1 MDRRSL
7 LRLGFSAGTLGLSG
21 WLLRG
26 CQADPNAPHILGLKS
41 AIPGQ
46 VLKAFRRQNEVSN
59 QLVYESRDR
68 LAEIFNQLQDWK
80 RREQNLMPPEQPWLN
95 LRLPYQAPPTAPPTA
110 QLTTL
115 GDYWLPVAIAQGLIQ
130 PIAPEKLT
138 NWPKLDD
145 RWQQLVRRNRK
156 GELDPQGSV
165 WGAPYRW
172 GATVIAYR
180 RDLFAQHGLKPP
192 IDWADLC
199 QPGLK
204 GRISLLDSPRETIG
218 LALKLLGKSY
228 GEPNLEAVSE
238 LASTMQKLHEQAK
251 FYSSDAYLQPLL
263 LGHTWLAV
271 GWSADLLPQVRN
283 QPELEIV
290 VPASGTALAAD
301 VWVRPSSAIDNQ
313 LFNQW
318 IDFCWAETIAPQLA
332 TLSRSGSPL
341 TQRRI
346 ASSTGEKNP
355 LLQLPD
361 SIWEKS
367 ETLAPQSPMLAAQYE
382 ALWAKTRLV

>member
-7 LRLGFSAGTLGLSG
+7 LRLGIGAGTLGLSG
-21 WLLRG
+21 WGLTG

-46 VLKAFRRQNEVSN
+46 VLKAFRRQNDAQSK
-59 QLVYESRDR
+59 LVYQSRDR
-68 LAEIFNQLQDWK
+68 LAEIFSQLQDWK
-80 RREQNLMPPEQPWLN
+80 RREQGLMPPMQSWMN
-95 LRLPYQAPPTAPPTA
+95 FRLPNQAPPTLPPVA
-110 QLTTL
+110 QLASL

-130 PIAPEKLT
+130 PIAPEKFA
-138 NWPKLDD
+138 NWTKLDD

-192 IDWADLC
+192 TDWADLF
-199 QPGLK
+199 QTGLK

-218 LALKLLGKSY
+218 VALKLLGKSY
-228 GEPNLEAVSE
+228 GEPNLDAVTE
-238 LASTMQKLHEQAK
+238 LGSTMQKLHEQAK

-283 QPELEIV
+283 QPDLEIV

-301 VWVRPSSAIDNQ
+301 LWVRPSSAIDNQ

-318 IDFCWAETIAPQLA
+318 IDFCWAEAIAPQLA

-341 TQRRI
+341 LQRRI
-346 ASSTGEKNP
+346 VSNTGEKNP

-367 ETLAPQSPMLAAQYE
+367 ETLAPQSAIIAAQYE
-382 ALWAKTRLV
+382 ALWAKTRLA